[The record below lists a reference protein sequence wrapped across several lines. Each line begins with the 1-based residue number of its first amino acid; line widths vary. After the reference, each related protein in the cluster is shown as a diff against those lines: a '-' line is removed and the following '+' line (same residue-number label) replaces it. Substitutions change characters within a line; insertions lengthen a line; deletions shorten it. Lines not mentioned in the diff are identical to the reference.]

1 MEEKI
6 TYKIT
11 DNLFI
16 YRDEKGRED
25 LLYVINSPKKVIKLL
40 NMREVEANVSK
51 AVQKYI
57 RFLNIDNE
65 ENLNEI
71 KLFAFLLKVKLYI
84 EYISRNL
91 LGHMLFDE
99 YEQFEKDSTL
109 AYIIAEYL
117 LNREHLSEENRSIV
131 KDAKLFDKLYSLIKD
146 ITFKMTEF
154 DIKYI
159 YTNFYLALKSYQNN
173 NTQVN
178 NPTSIS

>member
-1 MEEKI
+1 M
-6 TYKIT
+6 YKIT

-16 YRDEKGRED
+16 YRDRNGKDKLVYIIDPSKEKF
-25 LLYVINSPKKVIKLL
+25 IKLL
-40 NMREVEANVSK
+40 NLREVEANVSK

-57 RFLNIDNE
+57 KFLGANSKESLDK
-65 ENLNEI
+65 I

-99 YEQFEKDSTL
+99 YEQFEKDNAL
-109 AYIIAEYL
+109 AFIIAEYL
-117 LNREHLSEENRSIV
+117 LNKESLSEEN
-131 KDAKLFDKLYSLIKD
+131 KLIIKNVELFNKLYSSIKD

-159 YTNFYLALKSYQNN
+159 YINFNLTLNAYQSTNTT
-173 NTQVN
+173 NTNQ
-178 NPTSIS
+178 